1 MIASGFSFPGGEFMY
16 RLQPFFSLLS
26 LLYLLSFAQV
36 ALADTTDQTASDSTE
51 RLAIAVE
58 RLVQLLE
65 QESAVEHEEKQ
76 LRKLDIAISYLN
88 FRSRRIEIMDRDLSM
103 TKSERERIED
113 VLQQWQE
120 RKEQLKTAMEEESGE
135 KKKEMEQTLQE
146 LELREKAIE
155 LRRSRIEEDIIIMEN
170 KVVDLQNQL
179 DAVES
184 YVQRHLQL

>member
-1 MIASGFSFPGGEFMY
+1 MY

-26 LLYLLSFAQV
+26 LLCLLTFAQV